1 MARHTIRLPDL
12 MQGRELR
19 TIIWDS
25 EAGTLEGD
33 HSDIEYLRRT
43 FAAPK
48 PVTRGYA
55 AGVWHLQDPAHDP
68 AEFLIDLWLVYDRIE
83 DEPLRS
89 TLPAIFDGI
98 EIREPD
104 VVMDILYD
112 GHGNVMT

>member
-12 MQGRELR
+12 MRGRELR
-19 TIIWDS
+19 TIIWDD

-68 AEFLIDLWLVYDRIE
+68 AEFLIDLWLVCNGILR
-83 DEPLRS
+83 EPLRS
-89 TLPAIFDGI
+89 TLPTIFDGI
-98 EIREPD
+98 EIRPPD
-104 VVMDILYD
+104 IVQDILYD
-112 GHGNVMT
+112 EDGNVMI